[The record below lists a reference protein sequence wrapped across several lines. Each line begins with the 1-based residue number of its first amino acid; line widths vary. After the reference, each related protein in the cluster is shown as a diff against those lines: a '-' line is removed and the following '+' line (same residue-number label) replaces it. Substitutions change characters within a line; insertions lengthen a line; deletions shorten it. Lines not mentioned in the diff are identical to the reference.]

1 MNKFIF
7 YLSAISILIV
17 ALNFPVLAQDKS
29 HVSAQLIFPVEQLA
43 KQNSYEILIKIEI
56 EEPWHIN
63 SNQPLED
70 FLIGTEISFEPVEG
84 LTFGKIQFPDP
95 ELKTFSF
102 SEGEM
107 SVYEGSFFALST
119 ITISPNIELD
129 QASIKGNV
137 FYQACDDQSCLP
149 PVELSI
155 EQQMQIVGDGEQ
167 VTKSNQSLFEKVLP
181 TFLLEETGKVEK
193 EKSVADIIKESG
205 MIYTFIIIFIWG
217 LALNLTPCVYPLIPI
232 TISYFGGQSEGK
244 KGGLVLRAVVYVLGM
259 SITYSILGVVASLSG
274 GIWGAALQNPIVQI
288 FLALVMVGLALS
300 MFGLYEIRVPQKLAM
315 VGGASRSGYFGTL
328 FMGLTVGLIAAPCI
342 GPVVLGLLTYVSELG
357 DPILG
362 FWMFFILSMGL
373 GTPFLLLGIFS
384 GAATKLP
391 RSGAWMIWVRNAFGF
406 ILLGMAVY
414 FLEPLIPGDNM
425 YFYLLAMVALTAG
438 VYLGWIDKNKGQKG
452 FLITR
457 NVVGIV
463 FIALAVF
470 LAWPSD
476 TAKEDGIQWSKFSNE
491 ALEAATENG
500 KPVIIDFYADWCIPC
515 KELDKFTFTD
525 AEVIK
530 LSEKFVTLKADLT
543 HFQSEETN
551 IIRDKFEIKGV
562 PTIVFI
568 NASGIEVEDIRLV
581 GYEEADKFLERMQ
594 QSL

>member
-17 ALNFPVLAQDKS
+17 AFNLSAFAQDES

-70 FLIGTEISFEPVEG
+70 FLIGTEISFESVEG

-181 TFLLEETGKVEK
+181 TFQKDVSEKVEK
-193 EKSVADIIKESG
+193 ENSLADIINESG
-205 MIYTFIIIFIWG
+205 MIYAFIFIFLGG

-259 SITYSILGVVASLSG
+259 SITYSILGVVASLTG
-274 GIWGAALQNPIVQI
+274 GLLGSALQNPIVLI
-288 FLALVMVGLALS
+288 FVALVLVVLALS

-315 VGGASRSGYFGTL
+315 VGGANRSGYFGTL

-342 GPVVLGLLTYVSELG
+342 GPFVLGLLTYVGELG
-357 DPILG
+357 DPFLG
-362 FWMFFILSMGL
+362 FWMFFVLAMGL

-414 FLEPLIPGDNM
+414 FLEPLIPGDNL